1 MATMQPNIQVQQDG
15 SARAAG
21 RDHWI
26 MRWRIDNFG
35 SAPLSVLAA
44 RLPHGKFRSD
54 EKSFDPAIEI
64 AAGDSGRIEIEA
76 RCAEPPGAEV
86 ENAFVILRVSQAGA
100 PWLILARQRIHID
113 KEGTPNS
120 ATEWI
125 TAQPVGFA
133 ERQAG

>member
-1 MATMQPNIQVQQDG
+1 MQPNIQVQQDG

-21 RDHWI
+21 RDRWI

-35 SAPLSVLAA
+35 SAPLNILAV

-54 EKSFDPAIEI
+54 EKSFDPPLDI
-64 AAGDSGRIEIEA
+64 APGESGRIEIEA
-76 RCAEPPGAEV
+76 RCGEAPGAEV
-86 ENAFVILRVSQAGA
+86 ENAFVILRVTQGGA
-100 PWLILARQRIHID
+100 PWLILARQRIRIEN
-113 KEGTPNS
+113 KGKPNS
-120 ATEWI
+120 VTEWI